1 MSILEEGFKY
11 LAESPANLDACINHL
26 LDRTIETG
34 LEIDS
39 RLELLQIRREEDYRA
54 KRELLKRWTFA
65 SKTKVT
71 WFVQYILACRDKQQ
85 SSNVVDDSKL
95 AVMETRLSDLN
106 KQLADAHYRM
116 DEYAHLNTKYKA
128 ENEALNDKIRE
139 LNFLAATQK
148 ERAENAER
156 RIKELE
162 QIIVEQK
169 NPAPADTTPVN
180 TKAIH
185 RTFLSNLRWVFP
197 CMLDAKTAV
206 DLSTLRLDNY
216 KSLARA
222 LMTTDL
228 ADQFEQAMIWIN
240 SDPAGARF
248 VKNWI
253 EKRIGMVL
261 V

>member
-11 LAESPANLDACINHL
+11 LAESPANLDACIDHL

-39 RLELLQIRREEDYRA
+39 RLELLQIRREKDYGA
-54 KRELLKRWTFA
+54 KRELLKRWTFP

-116 DEYAHLNTKYKA
+116 DEYAHLNIKYKA
-128 ENEALNDKIRE
+128 E

-148 ERAENAER
+148 ERVENAER

-197 CMLDAKTAV
+197 CMLDAKAAV

-222 LMTTDL
+222 LTTTDL
-228 ADQFEQAMIWIN
+228 ANQFEQAMIWIN